1 MLEIKHLSAGYE
13 GESTL
18 QDINLTMKQ
27 GEILCIVG
35 ESGSGKSSLIR
46 AITGY
51 QGLQVRE
58 GSICFDGQ
66 ELMRGKCAY
75 CNEVMGRG
83 IGLIPQNPE
92 GSFNPI
98 RTFERQLQELF
109 RSHGMTMEEDAI
121 RAAFETVGLQDY
133 KRILKSRP
141 YEMSGGM
148 NQRIAIATATMLAP
162 KLLICDEATSALD
175 VTTAQLV
182 IDELLAMREKMNTGI
197 LMVTHNLGIAKHMA
211 DRIAIMYQ
219 GQIVETGACVEVIE
233 HPQHAYTK
241 QLLESAPRMSA

>member
-13 GESTL
+13 GEQTL
-18 QDINLTMKQ
+18 HDINLTMQ
-27 GEILCIVG
+27 PGEILCIVG

-51 QGLQVRE
+51 KGLQVTE
-58 GSICFDGQ
+58 GSICFGGQ
-66 ELMRGKCAY
+66 ELMRGKRACA
-75 CNEVMGRG
+75 NGVMGRE

-98 RTFERQLQELF
+98 RTFEKQF
-109 RSHGMTMEEDAI
+109 REMFASHGMSMEEAQI
-121 RAAFETVGLQDY
+121 EGAFETVGLQDY

-148 NQRIAIATATMLAP
+148 NQRIAIAAAMLLSP

-182 IDELLAMREKMNTGI
+182 MDELLQMRRDLGTGI

-219 GQIVETGACVEVIE
+219 GELVEIGPCQDVID

>member
-1 MLEIKHLSAGYE
+1 
-13 GESTL
+13 
-18 QDINLTMKQ
+18 
-27 GEILCIVG
+27 
-35 ESGSGKSSLIR
+35 
-46 AITGY
+46 
-51 QGLQVRE
+51 
-58 GSICFDGQ
+58 
-66 ELMRGKCAY
+66 
-75 CNEVMGRG
+75 
-83 IGLIPQNPE
+83 
-92 GSFNPI
+92 
-98 RTFERQLQELF
+98 
-109 RSHGMTMEEDAI
+109 
-121 RAAFETVGLQDY
+121 
-133 KRILKSRP
+133 
-141 YEMSGGM
+141 MSGGM

-219 GQIVETGACVEVIE
+219 GQIVETGACAEVIE